1 MRNEFGAGKK
11 ENGKEVIAAC
21 SYMEFETCKYVCLRV
36 YTDRFHRLKTLFGH
50 RPDFVEMMDSIPS
63 GQLEGAKPSL
73 QQYALWL
80 TRSFVPG
87 VEFSN
92 GAMLFY
98 TATGIFPK
106 CNPTTLMINENEL
119 WQRFSRL
126 GMDGLN
132 IATS

>member
-1 MRNEFGAGKK
+1 MRNVFGAGKI
-11 ENGKEVIAAC
+11 ENGNVVVAAC
-21 SYMEFETCKYVCLRV
+21 PYKDFETCKYVCLRV
-36 YTDRFHRLKTLFGH
+36 YTDRFHRFQTLFGH
-50 RPDFVEMMDSIPS
+50 RPDFVEMMASIPS
-63 GQLEGAKPSL
+63 GAKPSL
-73 QQYALWL
+73 KQYVFWL

-92 GAMLFY
+92 AAMLFY

-106 CNPTTLMINENEL
+106 CEPTTLMINENEL
-119 WQRFSRL
+119 WQGFSRL